1 MVAPT
6 CTEMQQ
12 QHFLILNLKNTNLGC
27 VNKSSFPFLLVFTFA
42 GELVYVFATLCLASD
57 YFFSCVKLVTSNF
70 LTNHALLMKNT
81 NCKICQNCH
90 AKKNWYLFNKR
101 ISNNFLTR
109 FLEKSKIVEVCLQC
123 RLTKQNC
130 LQFDDFLLV

>member
-27 VNKSSFPFLLVFTFA
+27 VNKSSLPFLLVFTFA

-90 AKKNWYLFNKR
+90 AKKNWYLFKNE
-101 ISNNFLTR
+101 FLSS
-109 FLEKSKIVEVCLQC
+109 FGQKLSKIEKCPKSCESLF
-123 RLTKQNC
+123 T
-130 LQFDDFLLV
+130 D